1 MMMTLGVD
9 ADSSAAGGRE
19 GTAAGGREGTT
30 AVRYRVLAAM
40 ATLLSAVGEERAPP
54 GVVDGALEAPTRIL
68 SDPTAGAVAREC
80 ALRCFGRMAKVLE
93 CRDAPWLWGAIAA
106 AAAASRGHERVH
118 HLIALVHSCGSAA
131 SSHLGI
137 ALAAPGH
144 AASLGVALCRTGPRG
159 EVVVV
164 HRGASSGGE
173 ARNVVFVKATRAD
186 DSCRRRRELRR
197 ARRDRGCRRARRRRG
212 CSRGY

>member
-1 MMMTLGVD
+1 VNVLEVMMTLGVD
-9 ADSSAAGGRE
+9 ADSSAAGSRE

-68 SDPTAGAVAREC
+68 SDPTAGAVTREC

-173 ARNVVFVKATRAD
+173 ARNVDFA
-186 DSCRRRRELRR
+186 
-197 ARRDRGCRRARRRRG
+197 
-212 CSRGY
+212 